1 MKLEDVSAEIRPRTS
16 WEAIDLGMALVRR
29 DYGFI
34 MLAWA
39 CTVLPFCALLFF
51 LLQAWPSLWAIAIFW
66 FKPLYDR
73 VPLFILSRSLFGP
86 RPSLREILGS
96 PKFFIGMLIG
106 DLTWR
111 RFSPARSYLMPVGLL
126 EGLSGKPRSTR
137 ISILNREADAHT
149 TSLITACAL
158 FEVAIAFGFIGLLA
172 MLNPSTAMG
181 AEMDNWVAG
190 FEMEEFSPT
199 PNIVY
204 YLFTAAYFLAI
215 SLVEPFYIGG
225 GFGMYVNGRTRS
237 EGWDLELKF
246 RQLES
251 RLVARVTQTITIIL
265 LSTLLITSTT
275 PGQAQD
281 AILDLETELTQ
292 TEEIDSAPKTVADKI
307 LEQPEFEVHS
317 RTQEKWDWKG
327 NNPESN
333 RGGGVGFFQI
343 LGDFFFWLV
352 VVAAIGGL
360 AYWIYTYRHVF
371 LNRSFKRS
379 STPSHSR
386 TTTTVMGM
394 DVRAESLPDN
404 IAQAAW
410 DAWAAGQRQEAL
422 SLLYRGSI
430 SWMVV
435 RENLP
440 IIESD
445 TEFDCIQRAEA
456 LTDRQM
462 AAYFN
467 QLTDR
472 WTSAAY
478 GKLWPDDAAVELLC
492 KDWPFH
498 HKETSS

>member
-29 DYGFI
+29 DYGLI

-39 CTVLPFCALLFF
+39 CTVLPFCALLVF
-51 LLQAWPSLWAIAIFW
+51 LLQSWPGLWAIAIFW

-73 VPLFILSRSLFGP
+73 VPLFILSRSLFGNRP
-86 RPSLREILGS
+86 RMKEILGS
-96 PKFFIGMLIG
+96 PKFFARMLFG

-126 EGLSGKPRSTR
+126 EGLSGKPRNTR
-137 ISILNREADAHT
+137 VSVLNREADAHT
-149 TSLITACAL
+149 TSLITACGCFEAVIAL
-158 FEVAIAFGFIGLLA
+158 GLIGLAA
-172 MLNPSTAMG
+172 MLMPSPTFG
-181 AEMDNWVAG
+181 AEIEDWVAG
-190 FEMEEFSPT
+190 FELEEFMPI

-204 YLFTAAYFLAI
+204 YAFTASYFLAMSVI
-215 SLVEPFYIGG
+215 EPFYVGG

-251 RLVARVTQTITIIL
+251 RLVARV
-265 LSTLLITSTT
+265 SKVAVTLLLGGMLVISI
-275 PGQAQD
+275 GESRAQE
-281 AILDLETELTQ
+281 AILDLETQLTAA
-292 TEEIDSAPKTVADKI
+292 EKTGSSPADTAAII
-307 LEQPEFEVHS
+307 LQEPEFDVHS
-317 RTQEKWDWKG
+317 RTKEAWRWTSDRQSG
-327 NNPESN
+327 S
-333 RGGGVGFFQI
+333 GGGAAFFQI
-343 LGDFFFWLV
+343 LGEFLFWLT
-352 VVAAIGGL
+352 VVAAVCGL

-371 LNRSFKRS
+371 LNRSF
-379 STPSHSR
+379 SR
-386 TTTTVMGM
+386 DKTVRQSRATTVMGM

-404 IAQAAW
+404 ITQAAW
-410 DAWAAGQRQEAL
+410 EAWTAGRRQEAL

-445 TEFDCIQRAEA
+445 TEFDCMQHANE
-456 LTDRQM
+456 LSDRQM
-462 AAYFN
+462 VSYFRH
-467 QLTDR
+467 LTER

-478 GKLWPDDAAVELLC
+478 GKLWPDDATVELLC

-498 HKETSS
+498 HKEMSS

>member
-1 MKLEDVSAEIRPRTS
+1 
-16 WEAIDLGMALVRR
+16 
-29 DYGFI
+29 
-34 MLAWA
+34 
-39 CTVLPFCALLFF
+39 
-51 LLQAWPSLWAIAIFW
+51 
-66 FKPLYDR
+66 
-73 VPLFILSRSLFGP
+73 
-86 RPSLREILGS
+86 
-96 PKFFIGMLIG
+96 
-106 DLTWR
+106 
-111 RFSPARSYLMPVGLL
+111 
-126 EGLSGKPRSTR
+126 
-137 ISILNREADAHT
+137 
-149 TSLITACAL
+149 
-158 FEVAIAFGFIGLLA
+158 
-172 MLNPSTAMG
+172 
-181 AEMDNWVAG
+181 
-190 FEMEEFSPT
+190 
-199 PNIVY
+199 
-204 YLFTAAYFLAI
+204 
-215 SLVEPFYIGG
+215 
-225 GFGMYVNGRTRS
+225 MYVNGRTQS

-251 RLVARVTQTITIIL
+251 RLVARVTKTITIIL
-265 LSTLLITSTT
+265 LSTLLIASTS

-292 TEEIDSAPKTVADKI
+292 TEEIDSAPKTVAEKI

-327 NNPESN
+327 NNRESN

-343 LGDFFFWLV
+343 LGNFFFWLV

-386 TTTTVMGM
+386 ATTVMGM
-394 DVRAESLPDN
+394 DVRTESLPDN

-410 DAWAAGQRQEAL
+410 DAWTAGQRQEAL

-462 AAYFN
+462 VAYFS

-478 GKLWPDDAAVELLC
+478 GKLWPDDATVELLC

-498 HKETSS
+498 QKEASS